1 MFSEY
6 FGMRWNEL
14 IGTTIKRTGIYPFK
28 AEVSTIY
35 CGPLVLRGYTVYF
48 AADLHGFRGDYF
60 DAVPVLVSSNS

>member
-14 IGTTIKRTGIYPFK
+14 IGTTIKRAGIYPFK

-35 CGPLVLRGYTVYF
+35 CGPLFLGGYRVYLPRIYT
-48 AADLHGFRGDYF
+48 DLGRIYF
-60 DAVPVLVSSNS
+60 DPVPVLVSSSS

>member
-14 IGTTIKRTGIYPFK
+14 IGTTIKRAGIYPFK

-35 CGPLVLRGYTVYF
+35 CGPLVLRDYTVYLPM
-48 AADLHGFRGDYF
+48 DLHGFRGIYF
-60 DAVPVLVSSNS
+60 DPVPVFDSSSS